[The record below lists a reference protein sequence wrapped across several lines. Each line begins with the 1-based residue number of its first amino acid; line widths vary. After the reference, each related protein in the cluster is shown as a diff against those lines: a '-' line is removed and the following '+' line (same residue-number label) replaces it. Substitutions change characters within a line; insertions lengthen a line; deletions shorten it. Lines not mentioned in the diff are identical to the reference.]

1 MVLSEQPVEVT
12 NCSFFCCH
20 LWHFWAKVV
29 GAILNVFMGSK
40 GIICVLII
48 NATLILKFQ
57 LVFKNL

>member
-12 NCSFFCCH
+12 VAI